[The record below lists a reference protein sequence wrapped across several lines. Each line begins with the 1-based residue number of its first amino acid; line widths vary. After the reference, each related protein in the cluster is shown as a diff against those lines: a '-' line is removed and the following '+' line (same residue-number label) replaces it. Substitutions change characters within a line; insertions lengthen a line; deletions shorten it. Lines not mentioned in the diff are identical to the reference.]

1 MSDENEHKIEVKSD
15 STSADI
21 GSVGT
26 VPPIDSVPPRET
38 ADQELYHSKS
48 FWTTWVFSQDA
59 KWIGVQYTCTAI
71 AIGLVALVLSWG
83 MRLQLGFPDTFSFL
97 TPAAYYQFITMHGM
111 IMVIYLLTA
120 LFLGGFGN
128 ILIPLMCGARDMA
141 FPYVNMVSYWMYLL
155 AVLVLLASFF
165 VPGGPTGAG
174 WTLYPP
180 QAITAGTPGASAGIA
195 LMLISLSL
203 FVIGFTMGGLNYI
216 ITVLQS
222 RTRGMTLMRLPL
234 TIWGIFT
241 ATVLALLAFPALL
254 VACIMMTLDNL
265 LGTSYFMPT
274 IVSMGETLSYEGGS
288 PILFQHLFWF
298 FGHPE
303 VYIVALPAFGIV
315 SDLIS
320 VHARKNIFG
329 YRMMVWAIV
338 GIGALSFFVWAH
350 HMYVSGMHPWF
361 GFFFATT
368 TLIIAV
374 PTAIKVYNWVLTLW
388 KGNIHLTLPM
398 LFALGFIVTFVNG
411 GITGLFLGNVI
422 VDVPLSD
429 TYFVVAHFH
438 MVMGIAPIMV
448 IFGAIYHWFP
458 LVTGRMLHQ
467 GMGKFH
473 FWISFVGSY
482 AIYFPMHYLG
492 FIGVPRRYY
501 EMYNSPYMPTSA
513 EGLNAFITIAALI
526 VGFAQIVFIYNII
539 TSAIRGEKAEKNPW
553 KANSLEW
560 QTPEMPPKHGNFG
573 KELPVVYR
581 WPYDF
586 SVPGADKDY
595 IPQDVPPS
603 EVSSAKV
610 AKT

>member
-1 MSDENEHKIEVKSD
+1 MSDENKYEIKTKSD
-15 STSADI
+15 TTVDDLTSG
-21 GSVGT
+21 GSA
-26 VPPIDSVPPRET
+26 PSIDYVPPRET
-38 ADQELYHSKS
+38 KDQELYHSKS

-59 KWIGVQYTCTAI
+59 KWIGVQYACTAI

-234 TIWGIFT
+234 TVWGIFT

-458 LVTGRMLHQ
+458 LITGRMLHQ
-467 GMGKFH
+467 GLGKFH

-501 EMYNSPYMPTSA
+501 EMYNSPYIPTSA

-581 WPYDF
+581 WAYDF